1 VNVKAIYLLR
11 MLLLRNIASRSW
23 GQYQLNGNRF
33 SKYLAAKKIVEAVS
47 RFFKYGQL
55 AQQGQQDTSLST
67 EPKKVTV
74 RLKRGSWEIE
84 ITSAED
90 RLQQAVESVL
100 AGMASKE
107 TMLVESQE
115 AEQDQRRFETCRGVI
130 LTMWKEGWFASPR
143 ALSEVHE
150 EMSRRG
156 YHYDRT
162 AVSHTLVDLV
172 REGSLFRDGS
182 MRNYRY
188 VQKHPFKA
196 QQA

>member
-1 VNVKAIYLLR
+1 MGCLPLEKTAFLHAVVPVSSSNTGILDNK
-11 MLLLRNIASRSW
+11 RN
-23 GQYQLNGNRF
+23 
-33 SKYLAAKKIVEAVS
+33 KIE
-47 RFFKYGQL
+47 
-55 AQQGQQDTSLST
+55 LS
-67 EPKKVTV
+67 ESANPPSVTV
-74 RLKRGSWEIE
+74 RLKRGAWEVE
-84 ITSAED
+84 ITTRED
-90 RLQQAVESVL
+90 RVQQAVESVL

-107 TMLVESQE
+107 PVLVESQE
-115 AEQDQRRFETCRGVI
+115 VGLGDRRGETSRSVI
-130 LTMWKEGWFASPR
+130 TTMWKEGWFATPR

-188 VQKHPFKA
+188 VQKYPFKG
-196 QQA
+196 QA

>member
-1 VNVKAIYLLR
+1 MTETL
-11 MLLLRNIASRSW
+11 
-23 GQYQLNGNRF
+23 
-33 SKYLAAKKIVEAVS
+33 
-47 RFFKYGQL
+47 L
-55 AQQGQQDTSLST
+55 AQQEASRPVINSNNGNLDNRRNKIQLS
-67 EPKKVTV
+67 ENEKPKVTI
-74 RLKRGSWEIE
+74 RLKRGAWEVE
-84 ITSAED
+84 ITTQED
-90 RLQQAVESVL
+90 RVQQAVESVL

-107 TMLVESQE
+107 PVFVESQE
-115 AEQDQRRFETCRGVI
+115 ANPNERGGETSRSVI
-130 LTMWKEGWFASPR
+130 TAMWKEGWFSNPR

-188 VQKHPFKA
+188 VQKYPFKGQTGA
-196 QQA
+196 S

>member
-1 VNVKAIYLLR
+1 MGKAVLVQSKLGV
-11 MLLLRNIASRSW
+11 LSSN
-23 GQYQLNGNRF
+23 NGNLDNKRN
-33 SKYLAAKKIVEAVS
+33 KI
-47 RFFKYGQL
+47 QL
-55 AQQGQQDTSLST
+55 PEEQKPPT
-67 EPKKVTV
+67 VTV
-74 RLKRGSWEIE
+74 RLKRGAWEIE
-84 ITSAED
+84 ITSQED
-90 RLQQAVESVL
+90 RVQQAVESVL

-107 TMLVESQE
+107 QVLVQAQE
-115 AEQDQRRFETCRGVI
+115 PETDQRRFETCRGVI

-156 YHYDRT
+156 FHYDRT

-188 VQKHPFKA
+188 VQKYPFKG
-196 QQA
+196 QAGTS

>member
-1 VNVKAIYLLR
+1 LP
-11 MLLLRNIASRSW
+11 
-23 GQYQLNGNRF
+23 
-33 SKYLAAKKIVEAVS
+33 E
-47 RFFKYGQL
+47 
-55 AQQGQQDTSLST
+55 
-67 EPKKVTV
+67 EPRKVTV
-74 RLKRGSWEIE
+74 RLKRGSWEVE

-100 AGMASKE
+100 AGMSSKE
-107 TMLVESQE
+107 PMLVE
-115 AEQDQRRFETCRGVI
+115 AQDSDIQRKGETSRSIIQG
-130 LTMWKEGWFASPR
+130 MWKEGWFSSPR

-162 AVSHTLVDLV
+162 AVAHTLVDLV

-188 VQKHPFKA
+188 IQKYPFKG
-196 QQA
+196 QA

>member
-1 VNVKAIYLLR
+1 VVLQENGGENSVISS
-11 MLLLRNIASRSW
+11 N
-23 GQYQLNGNRF
+23 NGNLDNRHN
-33 SKYLAAKKIVEAVS
+33 KI
-47 RFFKYGQL
+47 QL
-55 AQQGQQDTSLST
+55 SETGKGS
-67 EPKKVTV
+67 PVTV
-74 RLKRGSWEIE
+74 KLKRGAWEIE
-84 ITSAED
+84 ITTQED
-90 RLQQAVESVL
+90 RVQQAVESVL

-107 TMLVESQE
+107 PMLVDAQPSEP
-115 AEQDQRRFETCRGVI
+115 DQRRFETCRGVI
-130 LTMWKEGWFASPR
+130 STMWKEGWFTTPK

-188 VQKHPFKA
+188 VQKYPFKG
-196 QQA
+196 QA

>member
-1 VNVKAIYLLR
+1 MTEKAILVHSEPMITTSNNPILDNR
-11 MLLLRNIASRSW
+11 R
-23 GQYQLNGNRF
+23 NRF
-33 SKYLAAKKIVEAVS
+33 
-47 RFFKYGQL
+47 
-55 AQQGQQDTSLST
+55 DLS
-67 EPKKVTV
+67 EDEGHPNVTI
-74 RLKRGSWEIE
+74 RLKRGAWEVE
-84 ITSAED
+84 ITTRED
-90 RLQQAVESVL
+90 RVQQAVESVL

-107 TMLVESQE
+107 PVLVEAQE
-115 AEQDQRRFETCRGVI
+115 SGAGDRKGETSRSVI
-130 LTMWKEGWFASPR
+130 TAMWKEGWFASPR

-188 VQKHPFKA
+188 VQKYPFKG
-196 QQA
+196 QA

>member
-1 VNVKAIYLLR
+1 MER
-11 MLLLRNIASRSW
+11 TMLHTPERDGAVTSSNNGILDNKRNKI
-23 GQYQLNGNRF
+23 QL
-33 SKYLAAKKIVEAVS
+33 SEIEK
-47 RFFKYGQL
+47 
-55 AQQGQQDTSLST
+55 
-67 EPKKVTV
+67 PPMVTV
-74 RLKRGSWEIE
+74 RLKRGGWEVE
-84 ITSAED
+84 ITTQED
-90 RLQQAVESVL
+90 RVQQAVESVL

-107 TMLVESQE
+107 PMRVEPEEQ
-115 AEQDQRRFETCRGVI
+115 AQDQRRFETCRGVV
-130 LTMWKEGWFASPR
+130 LTMWKEGWFANPR

-188 VQKHPFKA
+188 IQKYPFKG
-196 QQA
+196 QVGTS